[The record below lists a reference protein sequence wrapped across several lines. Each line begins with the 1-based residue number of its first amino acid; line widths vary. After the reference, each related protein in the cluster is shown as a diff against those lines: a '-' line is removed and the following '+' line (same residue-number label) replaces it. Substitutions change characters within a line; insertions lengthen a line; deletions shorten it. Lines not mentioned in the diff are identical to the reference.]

1 MGYKHPTKIQKE
13 CLQYALQGRDLI
25 GLAETGSGKTAAF
38 GIPII
43 QKLLTEEPIPFY
55 ACILAPTRELCLQIN
70 QHLLSIGAGIG
81 LKTSTLVG
89 GLDMVSQAIS
99 LSKNPHIVIGTPGR
113 VVDHLTNTKGFHLKN
128 LKFLIFDEAD
138 RLLDLDFEKQINQLL
153 SVIPKK
159 RSTFLFSATMTSK
172 VHKLQKASLHDPV
185 KVEINTKYTTVSGLV
200 QNYIFIPAK
209 YKETYL
215 AYILTQFA
223 GNSIIIFVEKC
234 LTSIQYIK
242 FNFSISLLLRQIGFK
257 AIAINGK
264 MTQSNRIGAL
274 NKFKSGERN
283 ILVATDVASRGIDIP
298 NVDLVVNYDI
308 PQQTKDY
315 IHRVGRTA
323 RAGKSGKSIT
333 FVSQYDV
340 EGFQKI
346 EHLIEK
352 ELEKYEVEENQ
363 ALQLHERV
371 LEGSRFATQ
380 QLKEISK
387 KLKTSDV
394 TTEADAD
401 RDEGDGFDHLL
412 KHKRKMDLQ
421 ANSFVKKRKHK

>member
-13 CLQYALQGRDLI
+13 SLPYALQGRDLI

-43 QKLLTEEPIPFY
+43 QKLLLEDPVPFY

-70 QHLLSIGAGIG
+70 QHISTIGAGVG

-99 LSKNPHIVIGTPGR
+99 LSKNPHIIIGTPGR

-128 LKFLIFDEAD
+128 LKFLVFDEAD

-185 KVEINTKYTTVSGLV
+185 KVEVNTKYTTVSGLV

-215 AYILTQFA
+215 AYTLTQFA
-223 GNSIIIFVEKC
+223 GNIVIIFVEKC
-234 LTSIQYIK
+234 LSSIQ
-242 FNFSISLLLRQIGFK
+242 
-257 AIAINGK
+257 
-264 MTQSNRIGAL
+264 
-274 NKFKSGERN
+274 
-283 ILVATDVASRGIDIP
+283 
-298 NVDLVVNYDI
+298 
-308 PQQTKDY
+308 
-315 IHRVGRTA
+315 
-323 RAGKSGKSIT
+323 
-333 FVSQYDV
+333 
-340 EGFQKI
+340 
-346 EHLIEK
+346 
-352 ELEKYEVEENQ
+352 
-363 ALQLHERV
+363 
-371 LEGSRFATQ
+371 
-380 QLKEISK
+380 
-387 KLKTSDV
+387 
-394 TTEADAD
+394 
-401 RDEGDGFDHLL
+401 
-412 KHKRKMDLQ
+412 
-421 ANSFVKKRKHK
+421 